1 MDKAEEFSKGMGMKV
16 VTVIR
21 YLGGL
26 IGDRKAEDTWMI
38 DKVEGWLELVRTLF
52 GFARKHLQSAY
63 SGLQKSLQQ
72 DW

>member
-26 IGDRKAEDTWMI
+26 IGDRKAEDTCMI
-38 DKVEGWLELVRTLF
+38 DKVEGWLESAKTLF
-52 GFARKHLQSAY
+52 GFAHKHP
-63 SGLQKSLQQ
+63 KST
-72 DW
+72 